1 MTVGGTQSTTVTGKE
16 TRTYEADRK
25 TDVIGQDTVFVQQL
39 RMENYSG
46 GRMQV
51 ITGGVDSQLV
61 MENLRTTK
69 VDQSWTITTGE
80 GYKVTDNEATKLEL
94 AKGKILIEA
103 PNELKLKCGDTTVVL
118 TPDAVTIDSKK
129 VTITGDGKN
138 ALTLDAAGANLTS
151 ATEVVIVGP
160 SGVKLN
166 S

>member
-1 MTVGGTQSTTVTGKE
+1 M
-16 TRTYEADRK
+16 
-25 TDVIGQDTVFVQQL
+25 
-39 RMENYSG
+39 
-46 GRMQV
+46 
-51 ITGGVDSQLV
+51 
-61 MENLRTTK
+61 
-69 VDQSWTITTGE
+69 
-80 GYKVTDNEATKLEL
+80 
-94 AKGKILIEA
+94 IEA